1 MADDAPLARDRVVS
15 FDNEPLILVDAD
27 DCEIGHLS
35 KADAHLGAGILHR
48 AFSLFI
54 FDARGQLLIQRRAD
68 AKRLWPGYWSNT
80 CCSHPR
86 RGERIETAIHRR
98 LGEELNLRS
107 ELQFLFKFR
116 YQAQF
121 DAEGGEHELCS
132 VFAGQSDDVP
142 TLNRHEIAELRYV
155 APDHLDAEMRTRP
168 ESFTP
173 WFKLEWAR
181 IRRDHAGWL
190 AAA

>member
-1 MADDAPLARDRVVS
+1 MIARSVISPRS
-15 FDNEPLILVDAD
+15 TRTS
-27 DCEIGHLS
+27 G
-35 KADAHLGAGILHR
+35 R
-48 AFSLFI
+48 ASCTVRSRCLF
-54 FDARGQLLIQRRAD
+54 FDAVGQLLIQRRAD
-68 AKRLWPGYWSNT
+68 AERLWPGYWSNT

-132 VFAGQSDDVP
+132 VFAGRSDDVP
-142 TLNRHEIAELRYV
+142 VLNRHEIAELRYV
-155 APDHLDAEMRTRP
+155 APDRLDAEMRMRP

-173 WFKLEWAR
+173 WFRLEWTR
-181 IRRDHAGWL
+181 IRSEHAGWW